1 MESIG
6 KELESFWLSVMQ
18 LSASVNRVSPL
29 WKDEKFWELSASIG
43 EIARQSKDVKLAGE
57 RCRDAVNRFN
67 AIAGEEC

>member
-43 EIARQSKDVKLAGE
+43 EIA
-57 RCRDAVNRFN
+57 VNRSN